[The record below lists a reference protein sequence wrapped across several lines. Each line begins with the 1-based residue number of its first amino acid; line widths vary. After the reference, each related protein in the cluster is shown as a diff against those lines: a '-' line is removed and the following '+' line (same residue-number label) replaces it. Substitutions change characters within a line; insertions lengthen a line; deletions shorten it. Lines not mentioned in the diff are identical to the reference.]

1 MPGGGISR
9 RPLHVI
15 ILADCSGSMKG
26 EKIQQLNFAIREM
39 VQDLASWEEE
49 QGRAQVLVRAIKFA
63 NEPRWHVPEP
73 VPVRRLEW
81 SNLAVV
87 PEGLTY
93 MGPAFQMAAS
103 VLGHGQL
110 PDRAFNPVLL
120 LVTDG
125 KPTDERQE
133 FEAGLDAI
141 MSQRAGRDALR
152 MAVAIGSDARSD
164 ALTRFI
170 ANPDIPVLVASEPD
184 QIADRIRL
192 VTLTVTGARS
202 FSNDLDEGGQ
212 VAVDPDIPV

>member
-15 ILADCSGSMKG
+15 ILADRSGSMKG

-49 QGRAQVLVRAIKFA
+49 QGRAQVLVRA
-63 NEPRWHVPEP
+63 
-73 VPVRRLEW
+73 
-81 SNLAVV
+81 
-87 PEGLTY
+87 
-93 MGPAFQMAAS
+93 
-103 VLGHGQL
+103 
-110 PDRAFNPVLL
+110 
-120 LVTDG
+120 
-125 KPTDERQE
+125 
-133 FEAGLDAI
+133 
-141 MSQRAGRDALR
+141 
-152 MAVAIGSDARSD
+152 AIGSDARSD

-212 VAVDPDIPV
+212 VAVDLDIPV